1 MQGFIHKVRENS
13 DTFGI
18 QFFILPLLSSDFAAV
33 SMSLPGEENFSQ
45 GSGVNSLL
53 SHLLEALTS

>member
-13 DTFGI
+13 DTFVI
-18 QFFILPLLSSDFAAV
+18 RFSIPPLLSSDFAAV
-33 SMSLPGEENFSQ
+33 SMSLSGEGNFSQ
-45 GSGVNSLL
+45 GTGVNGLL